1 MSLRAPFPL
10 PLSSCFV
17 FKMGQ
22 REGIR
27 TSLNPEML
35 FGIFRAHTLYTHR
48 QMHGL
53 LSVALSSRVYSVS
66 LIQEAEE
73 ACIFPLVFLKLF

>member
-10 PLSSCFV
+10 PLSSRFV

-27 TSLNPEML
+27 TSLHPEML
-35 FGIFRAHTLYTHR
+35 FGVFCAYTLYTHR
-48 QMHGL
+48 QMHGQ
-53 LSVALSSRVYSVS
+53 LSVALSSKVYSVS
-66 LIQEAEE
+66 LIQEAGEE
-73 ACIFPLVFLKLF
+73 RIFPLVFLKLF